1 MAPRN
6 ATTTAPAPGARG
18 ASSSATSS
26 ASSQTLDRGIRVLEI
41 VTDAHRPPSIAE
53 IAAELGVHRSI
64 VYRILRTLEDHG
76 LVRRDAAGRVHGA
89 PGLAVLAR
97 RVEQD
102 LQAAALPELSAI
114 SADLGMSAFVAVWD
128 GQDCTTLVTVEPPR
142 GNLVTQRPGTRHP
155 LGRGAP
161 GLAIAADLGADELA
175 AAAEAGLVEGP
186 ERPEVA
192 VAREAGHAVSRNEVI
207 AGVSS
212 VAVSLRVRGQLPAA
226 LAVVY
231 ATRHEDTDAIAGRL
245 AAGAEAIAAALGE
258 ELLGRQ

>member
-1 MAPRN
+1 MTPPRT
-6 ATTTAPAPGARG
+6 TTTAASSGARG
-18 ASSSATSS
+18 ASSS
-26 ASSQTLDRGIRVLEI
+26 ASSQTLDRGIRVLEV
-41 VTDAHRPPSIAE
+41 VTSSPVAPTIADL
-53 IAAELGVHRSI
+53 ASELGVHRSI
-64 VYRILRTLEDHG
+64 VYRILRTLEDHR

-102 LQAAALPELSAI
+102 LQAAALPELSAL

-128 GQDCTTLVTVEPPR
+128 GQDCTTLVTVEPPH

-161 GLAIAADLGADELA
+161 GLAIAADLSAEELE
-175 AAAEAGLVEGP
+175 AAAEAGILADP
-186 ERPEVA
+186 ARPEIA
-192 VAREAGHAVSRNEVI
+192 AAREAGHAVSRDEVI

-212 VAVSLRVRGQLPAA
+212 VAVPLRVRGQLPAA

-231 ATRHEDTDAIAGRL
+231 ASRAEDTAAIGARL
-245 AAGAEAIAAALGE
+245 AAGAGAIAAALGE
-258 ELLGRQ
+258 ETVGLR

>member
-1 MAPRN
+1 MTPRST
-6 ATTTAPAPGARG
+6 TTTAASSGARG
-18 ASSSATSS
+18 ASSS

-41 VTDAHRPPSIAE
+41 VTSAPAAPSIAD
-53 IAAELGVHRSI
+53 IAAELEVHRSI
-64 VYRILRTLEDHG
+64 VYRILRTLEDRR
-76 LVRRDAAGRVHGA
+76 LVRRDAAGRVHPA

-97 RVEQD
+97 RVEHD

-128 GQDCTTLVTVEPPR
+128 GQDCTTLVTVEPPQ

-161 GLAIAADLGADELA
+161 GLAIAADLPEDELA
-175 AAAEAGLVEGP
+175 AAAEAGILAEP
-186 ERPEVA
+186 DRPEVA
-192 VAREAGHAVSRNEVI
+192 AARAAGHATSRDEVI

-212 VAVSLRVRGQLPAA
+212 VAVPLRVRGQLPAA

-231 ATRHEDTDAIAGRL
+231 ASRAEDTDAL
-245 AAGAEAIAAALGE
+245 AARLTAGAAAVAASLGE
-258 ELLGRQ
+258 EPSGR